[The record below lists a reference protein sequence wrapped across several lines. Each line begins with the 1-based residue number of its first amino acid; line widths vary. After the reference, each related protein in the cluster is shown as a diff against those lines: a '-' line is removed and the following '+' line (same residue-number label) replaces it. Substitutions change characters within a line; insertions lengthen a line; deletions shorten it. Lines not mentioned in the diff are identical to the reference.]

1 MSWSDAHGTAMIA
14 AAQAHEQLA
23 VPWDDGYIDV
33 FKALYAEELEVIG
46 KPLGGLLGLY
56 VDAADGGPA
65 CLLNTGLDEVNM
77 RHTAAHELGHHRLG
91 HGTSYDHQEQ
101 AVGRWGEGWAQ
112 EEKDAEAFASWF
124 LIPRP
129 AARAALARCGLD
141 RPRTPQ
147 EVYRMARWLG
157 APYATTVRHLVRLK
171 MISRATESLW
181 LRSSPGTLKA
191 ALVGDLPLAPRAHVH
206 VLTLAAHRAT
216 VHAQPGDCLLLNIPS
231 SHFDHVPTGLTST
244 PPDVA
249 GQLLMPGPDDDSSPV
264 RAVWVDEELED
275 PGTLSAAVPGSPAP
289 FTVRV
294 QRAPDRRGSDHYRR

>member
-1 MSWSDAHGTAMIA
+1 
-14 AAQAHEQLA
+14 
-23 VPWDDGYIDV
+23 
-33 FKALYAEELEVIG
+33 
-46 KPLGGLLGLY
+46 
-56 VDAADGGPA
+56 
-65 CLLNTGLDEVNM
+65 
-77 RHTAAHELGHHRLG
+77 
-91 HGTSYDHQEQ
+91 
-101 AVGRWGEGWAQ
+101 
-112 EEKDAEAFASWF
+112 
-124 LIPRP
+124 
-129 AARAALARCGLD
+129 
-141 RPRTPQ
+141 
-147 EVYRMARWLG
+147 
-157 APYATTVRHLVRLK
+157 
-171 MISRATESLW
+171 
-181 LRSSPGTLKA
+181 
-191 ALVGDLPLAPRAHVH
+191 VH